1 MMESKE
7 MTCAA
12 GKDRGK
18 EVVPTLLGNTP
29 VTSSELKFSQVLA
42 LISYFSANE
51 MNQFK
56 PD

>member
-1 MMESKE
+1 MESKE